1 MPKIHLPMQ
10 FSTEGAGKMGKLYRT
25 WVSFKVAV
33 ETQRHI
39 WSDDRLQE
47 FDKSKVSDSKN
58 NISVTFLR
66 PLWQGKVLVSCCTAS
81 FCFHRLKIASPL
93 TNFPLHFFSF
103 LTSSVENGRDKYMP
117 IVGNWLCE
125 MWIYSSYTIFT
136 GDILRLAASLI
147 LCHTLTNPI

>member
-33 ETQRHI
+33 EVQRHI

-47 FDKSKVSDSKN
+47 FDKWKVSDSKN
-58 NISVTFLR
+58 KISVTFLR
-66 PLWQGKVLVSCCTAS
+66 PLWQGKVLVCYCTPS

-93 TNFPLHFFSF
+93 TNFPLHFSHFSPH
-103 LTSSVENGRDKYMP
+103 LRKMAEINLCRLLEIDSVE
-117 IVGNWLCE
+117 CE
-125 MWIYSSYTIFT
+125 PTV
-136 GDILRLAASLI
+136 
-147 LCHTLTNPI
+147 CCCQ